1 MLICEERRVREETQN
16 QLLLRGLIRSY
27 FLSINARFEAL
38 LLIYIVQLQIVNSN
52 NIELSPPYV
61 D

>member
-38 LLIYIVQLQIVNSN
+38 LLIYIVQLRIFNSN
-52 NIELSPPYV
+52 NIELSPLCV